1 MVDHVNG
8 VESDRADRQQ
18 LRHSGQVWCVSVSLL
33 KMIPI
38 KRVPSVI
45 ISQPLS
51 PRPSLLSSLFSQVRQ
66 SSLFQA
72 RLLQTRQSLRT
83 PPQLVLCLCH
93 TQRPPHRA
101 TVSSQRMPSRGQK
114 FSQLFPAV
122 SPSVHA
128 VGAGCVGC

>member
-83 PPQLVLCLCH
+83 PPPTRSVPVSHPAAPTPCNGFI
-93 TQRPPHRA
+93 TENAFQRPNVLTAVP
-101 TVSSQRMPSRGQK
+101 SS
-114 FSQLFPAV
+114 V
-122 SPSVHA
+122 T
-128 VGAGCVGC
+128 